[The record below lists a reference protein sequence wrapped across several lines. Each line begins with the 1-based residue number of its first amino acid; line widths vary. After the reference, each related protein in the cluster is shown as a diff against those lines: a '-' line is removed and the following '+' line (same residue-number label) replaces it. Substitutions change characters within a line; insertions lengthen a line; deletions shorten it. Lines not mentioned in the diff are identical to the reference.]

1 MRRRDFI
8 TLFGGAAASWPLA
21 AHAQQPAMPVVGIL
35 GAAPALIGEKRML
48 PFHRGLSESGYS
60 GGQNVALSY
69 LRAEGQYDRLP
80 QLAAELVR
88 RQVSVIVAPNSVAG
102 ALAAKNATTT
112 IPIVFSVTADP
123 VRVGLVVNIARPDG
137 NVTGAY
143 SFTSE
148 LGAKRLGL
156 LHELVPSAA
165 SVAVLANRA
174 NPITELGLQN
184 VQAAARAIGLRVHI
198 LKASTAGE
206 IDTAFAEVARERPDA
221 FMTINDPL
229 FSSRR
234 TQIVLLA
241 ARHAVP
247 AIYNTHEF
255 VEAGGLMSYSPDLS
269 EIYHQL
275 GTYTGRILKGARPTD
290 LPVVQSTKFELVI
303 NAQTA
308 RMLGLTVPDKL
319 LALADQVIE

>member
-1 MRRRDFI
+1 VRRRDFI

-290 LPVVQSTKFELVI
+290 LPVVQSTKFELAI
-303 NAQTA
+303 NLQAA
-308 RMLGLTVPDKL
+308 KALGLEVPPML
-319 LALADQVIE
+319 LARADEVIE

>member
-290 LPVVQSTKFELVI
+290 LPVVQSTKFELAI
-303 NAQTA
+303 NLQAA
-308 RMLGLTVPDKL
+308 KALGLEVPPML
-319 LALADQVIE
+319 LARADEVIE

>member
-1 MRRRDFI
+1 VRRRDFI

-290 LPVVQSTKFELVI
+290 LPVVQSTKFELAI
-303 NAQTA
+303 NLQAA
-308 RMLGLTVPDKL
+308 KALGLEVPPML
-319 LALADQVIE
+319 LARADVVIE